1 MNTET
6 FVQGVVIDICTRT
19 FLLFSDQGDEKIIE
33 CETAEQFMNVMEC
46 CTSQLNDDQIEYTD
60 LAVYGKVN

>member
-46 CTSQLNDDQIEYTD
+46 CTSHLNDDQIEYTD